1 MTEVTL
7 SISVII
13 KNEDVLNYLLKDTD
27 SQIESHAY
35 MYVHTDLTGYL
46 KDNNPK

>member
-13 KNEDVLNYLLKDTD
+13 INEDVLNYLLKDTD
-27 SQIESHAY
+27 SQIESQAY
-35 MYVHTDLTGYL
+35 MYVHIHLTGYL
-46 KDNNPK
+46 QDSNPK